1 LVDKRDY
8 PPFSVTLVDVP
19 SRFRN
24 DEPPAAAADAPAG
37 AGAAGRASAS
47 DVDMA
52 AATPNWFADFLMDR
66 ATRKPSAHTLKAYRH
81 DFTAVADL
89 LTSGRPADVA
99 LTDITKDTMRAAFA
113 AYASTHEPASIR
125 RCWSTWNVVCD
136 FLYTAELIP
145 ANPMPFVGRPKA
157 AKTLPRSLPQAA
169 VAALLEVVDRDHE
182 STRRTD
188 WPERDLALML
198 TGLLAGL
205 RADELHR
212 ADVGD
217 IRTGTDGGAVI
228 HVRGKGSKD
237 RAVPIEAD
245 LLSVIEDYLDS
256 RASRFPATLKSS
268 AGKGLSRWPANA
280 PLFVGRDGQRIT
292 RGTIQSR
299 VRRAFRRA
307 GPDAQPVRGA
317 LVHGLRH
324 TYATELANSEASVY
338 ALMKLLG
345 HESMATSQRYV
356 AGAARET
363 RAAAAQNP
371 LYDVIRDRLHQ
382 PEKFD
387 GDSDL

>member
-1 LVDKRDY
+1 VANL
-8 PPFSVTLVDVP
+8 L
-19 SRFRN
+19 
-24 DEPPAAAADAPAG
+24 
-37 AGAAGRASAS
+37 AAG
-47 DVDMA
+47 
-52 AATPNWFADFLMDR
+52 
-66 ATRKPSAHTLKAYRH
+66 
-81 DFTAVADL
+81 
-89 LTSGRPADVA
+89 GPAEVA
-99 LTDITKDTMRAAFA
+99 LPDITKENMRAAFA
-113 AYASTHEPASIR
+113 AYAATHEPASIR
-125 RCWSTWNVVCD
+125 RCWSTWNVLCD

-157 AKTLPRSLPQAA
+157 AKTLPRSLPQPA
-169 VAALLEVVDRDHE
+169 VAALLDVVGRDHE

-188 WPERDLALML
+188 WPERDLALIL

-205 RADELHR
+205 RADELRR

-217 IRTGTDGGAVI
+217 IRTTEGGAVI

-256 RASRFPATLKSS
+256 RAGRLPVTLKSPT
-268 AGKGLSRWPANA
+268 GKGLSRWAANT
-280 PLFVGRDGQRIT
+280 PLFVGRDGRRIT

-324 TYATELANSEASVY
+324 TYATELANSEVSVY
-338 ALMKLLG
+338 TLMKLLG

-363 RAAAAQNP
+363 RTAAAQNP
-371 LYDVIRDRLHQ
+371 LYGVIRDRLHQ
-382 PEKFD
+382 PEKLD
-387 GDSDL
+387 GDSQQQHL